1 MWPFVLLGGAAVAIF
16 AFMAGKRKV
25 QPGAAPAPP
34 PTTSTHNE
42 HVDAM
47 RAATRE
53 QAAPAPEAPPARSQV
68 AAPIPTTD
76 PTTLAQSAELVAAH
90 LRKKGRNYSSAVV
103 REFQTLAGL
112 TADGVYGRRTRAALI
127 LAGVSPAQA
136 PAPMGRSRVA

>member
-25 QPGAAPAPP
+25 QPGAAPAAPP
-34 PTTSTHNE
+34 AAGTHHE

-47 RAATRE
+47 RTATRE
-53 QAAPAPEAPPARSQV
+53 QAAPEAPPANGGSRV
-68 AAPIPTTD
+68 AAPIPTAD
-76 PTTLAQSAELVAAH
+76 PATLAQSAELVAAH
-90 LRKKGRNYSSAVV
+90 LRKKGRNYSTAVV

-112 TADGVYGRRTRAALI
+112 TADGIYGRRTRAALI

-136 PAPMGRSRVA
+136 PAPMGRSRAA